1 VTILCISQCVFILF
15 VTFIGHKSLLTTVC
29 AGMMRHE
36 DESLHY
42 YVDGVD
48 QGAACDGVPPH
59 VYAVVDLYGQCAQVS
74 IIQPDR
80 GRDNMAHMAGA
91 LSENSSQP
99 ISLQQANMN
108 SHPNLE
114 TSHRYNSI
122 PYWSCSSSV
131 IGWLAGLLTD
141 RLTD

>member
-1 VTILCISQCVFILF
+1 
-15 VTFIGHKSLLTTVC
+15 
-29 AGMMRHE
+29 MMRHE

-80 GRDNMAHMAGA
+80 GRDNTTHVAGA

-99 ISLQQANMN
+99 VSLQQANMN
-108 SHPNLE
+108 SHPNSE
-114 TSHRYNSI
+114 TTHRYSGI
-122 PYWSCSSSV
+122 PYWSCKF
-131 IGWLAGLLTD
+131 ICNWLNDKLTN
-141 RLTD
+141 